1 MQFLTETRD
10 ALDEYLCLTGPDLDD
25 SLLMLGESAARI
37 VPDCVGLSLT
47 LADEDLTFTLV
58 ETDRLH
64 DAAGDA
70 GVTTEEPSDEDAPLD
85 EESWAQAAREE
96 AAAGVASS
104 LCLSMVHHGRVVGDL
119 HLYASSP
126 DAFRGRHQ
134 DLAVAL
140 GASASGAVTNADLGF
155 ESRRRAEEAPRKLRE
170 QHVIEVGVGIL
181 AAREDL
187 DLEAAR
193 ERLHAAAGRAGLSD
207 VQAAQ
212 LLVDMHRG

>member
-1 MQFLTETRD
+1 MQFLSETRD
-10 ALDEYLCLTGPDLDD
+10 ALDEYLSLTGPDLDD
-25 SLLMLGESAARI
+25 SLLMLGESATRI

-47 LADEDLTFTLV
+47 LLDEDLTFTLV
-58 ETDRLH
+58 EPERL
-64 DAAGDA
+64 DA
-70 GVTTEEPSDEDAPLD
+70 GADATAPTDADGDAPLD
-85 EESWAQAAREE
+85 EAAWASAAREE
-96 AAAGVASS
+96 AAEGVASS
-104 LCLSMVHHGRVVGDL
+104 LCLPMVQHGRVVGDL

-134 DLAVAL
+134 DLALAL

-181 AAREDL
+181 AAREEL

-193 ERLHAAAGRAGLSD
+193 VRLRAAAERAGLSEA
-207 VQAAQ
+207 QAAQ

>member
-1 MQFLTETRD
+1 MQFLSETRD
-10 ALDEYLCLTGPDLDD
+10 ALDEYLSLTGPDLDD
-25 SLLMLGESAARI
+25 SLLMLGESATRI

-47 LADEDLTFTLV
+47 LLDEDLTFTLV
-58 ETDRLH
+58 EPERL
-64 DAAGDA
+64 DA
-70 GVTTEEPSDEDAPLD
+70 GADVTAPTDADGDAPLD
-85 EESWAQAAREE
+85 EAAWASAAREE
-96 AAAGVASS
+96 AAEGVASS
-104 LCLSMVHHGRVVGDL
+104 LCLPMVQHGRVVGDL

-134 DLAVAL
+134 DLALAL

-181 AAREDL
+181 AAREEL

-193 ERLHAAAGRAGLSD
+193 VRLRAAAERAGLSEA
-207 VQAAQ
+207 QAAQ

>member
-1 MQFLTETRD
+1 MQFLSETRD
-10 ALDEYLCLTGPDLDD
+10 ALDEYLSLTGPDLDD
-25 SLLMLGESAARI
+25 SLLMLGESATRI

-47 LADEDLTFTLV
+47 LLDEDLTFTLV
-58 ETDRLH
+58 EPERL
-64 DAAGDA
+64 DA
-70 GVTTEEPSDEDAPLD
+70 GADRTAPTDADGDAPLD
-85 EESWAQAAREE
+85 EAAWASAAREE
-96 AAAGVASS
+96 AAEGVASS
-104 LCLSMVHHGRVVGDL
+104 LCLPMVQHGRVVGDL

-134 DLAVAL
+134 DLALAL

-181 AAREDL
+181 AAREEL

-193 ERLHAAAGRAGLSD
+193 VRLRAAAERAGLSEA
-207 VQAAQ
+207 QAAQ

>member
-1 MQFLTETRD
+1 VQFLSETRD
-10 ALDEYLCLTGPDLDD
+10 ALDEYLSLTGPDLDD
-25 SLLMLGESAARI
+25 SLLLLGESATRI

-47 LADEDLTFTLV
+47 LLDEDLTFTLV
-58 ETDRLH
+58 EPERL
-64 DAAGDA
+64 DA
-70 GVTTEEPSDEDAPLD
+70 GADATAPTDADGDAPLD
-85 EESWAQAAREE
+85 EAAWASAAREE
-96 AAAGVASS
+96 AAEGVASS
-104 LCLSMVHHGRVVGDL
+104 LCLPMVQHGRVVGDL

-134 DLAVAL
+134 DLALAL

-181 AAREDL
+181 AAREEL

-193 ERLHAAAGRAGLSD
+193 VRLRAAAERAGLSEA
-207 VQAAQ
+207 QAAQ